1 MTSDDGASIHKK
13 KDGGAGS
20 PGTKAQAS
28 QAARIEIKVF
38 IWFLN

>member
-1 MTSDDGASIHKK
+1 MMGRAFTKKKDDGAS
-13 KDGGAGS
+13 S
-20 PGTKAQAS
+20 PGTKAQAA